1 MVVQFHLR
9 TNSTAAHPA
18 IFLKLEIPA
27 REFGG
32 YIFDCDGTLADN
44 MPLHYRA
51 WSLAMA
57 DFGGQYPKE
66 LFYEWGGRPTA
77 TIVAAL
83 NERFALSMDVESVVR
98 RKEDY
103 YFQLIPEVAP
113 MEEVVEFARSLRG
126 KSPLAV
132 ASGGH
137 RALVVATLRALEI
150 EDWFDAVVCAEDY
163 DRGKPHPDPF
173 LLAAKLLGVP
183 PGDCVVFEDSPTGI
197 EAAKSAGMAWVFVTS
212 PNHHGKTSDQA

>member
-1 MVVQFHLR
+1 
-9 TNSTAAHPA
+9 
-18 IFLKLEIPA
+18 LKLEIPA

-57 DFGGQYPKE
+57 DFGGQYPEE

-77 TIVAAL
+77 NIVAAL
-83 NERFALSMDVESVVR
+83 NERFGLSMDVESVVR

-113 MEEVVEFARSLRG
+113 MEEVVGFAQSLRG

-183 PGDCVVFEDSPTGI
+183 PEDCVVFEDSPTGI
-197 EAAKSAGMAWVFVTS
+197 EAAKSAGMEWVFVTS
-212 PNHHGKTSDQA
+212 PDHHGKTSDQA

>member
-1 MVVQFHLR
+1 M
-9 TNSTAAHPA
+9 
-18 IFLKLEIPA
+18 KLEIPA

-57 DFGGQYPKE
+57 DFGGQYPEE

-77 TIVAAL
+77 NIVAAL
-83 NERFALSMDVESVVR
+83 NERFGLSMDVESVVH
-98 RKEDY
+98 RKEEY

-113 MEEVVEFARSLRG
+113 MEEVVGFARSLRG

-137 RALVVATLRALEI
+137 RALVVATLRALGI

-163 DRGKPHPDPF
+163 DQGKPHPDPF

-183 PGDCVVFEDSPTGI
+183 PEDCVVFEDSPTGI
-197 EAAKSAGMAWVFVTS
+197 EAAKSAGMEWVFVTS
-212 PNHHGKTSDQA
+212 PDHHGKTSDQA

>member
-1 MVVQFHLR
+1 
-9 TNSTAAHPA
+9 
-18 IFLKLEIPA
+18 LKLEIPA

-51 WSLAMA
+51 WSMAMA
-57 DFGGQYPKE
+57 DFGGQYPEE

-77 TIVAAL
+77 NIVAAL
-83 NERFALSMDVESVVR
+83 NDRFGLSMDVESVVH
-98 RKEDY
+98 RKEEY

-113 MEEVVEFARSLRG
+113 MEEVVGFAQSLRG

-137 RALVVATLRALEI
+137 RALVVATLRALQI

-183 PGDCVVFEDSPTGI
+183 PEDCVVFEDSPTGI
-197 EAAKSAGMAWVFVTS
+197 EAAKSAGMEWVFVTS
-212 PNHHGKTSDQA
+212 PDHHGKTSDQA

>member
-1 MVVQFHLR
+1 M
-9 TNSTAAHPA
+9 
-18 IFLKLEIPA
+18 KLDIPA
-27 REFGG
+27 RDFEG

-51 WSLAMA
+51 WSRAMA
-57 DFGGQYPKE
+57 DFGGKYPEE

-77 TIVAAL
+77 NIVAAL
-83 NERFALSMDVESVVR
+83 NERFGLSMDVESVVH
-98 RKEDY
+98 RKEEY

-113 MEEVVEFARSLRG
+113 MEEVVGFARSLWG

-137 RALVVATLRALEI
+137 RALVVATLRALGI

-163 DRGKPHPDPF
+163 DQGKPHPDPF

-183 PGDCVVFEDSPTGI
+183 PEDCVVFEDSPTGI
-197 EAAKSAGMAWVFVTS
+197 EAAKSAGMEWVFVTS
-212 PNHHGKTSDQA
+212 PDHHGKTSDQA

>member
-1 MVVQFHLR
+1 
-9 TNSTAAHPA
+9 
-18 IFLKLEIPA
+18 
-27 REFGG
+27 
-32 YIFDCDGTLADN
+32 

-57 DFGGQYPKE
+57 DFGGQYPEE

-77 TIVAAL
+77 NIVAAL
-83 NERFALSMDVESVVR
+83 NDRFGLSMDVESVVH
-98 RKEDY
+98 RKEEY

-113 MEEVVEFARSLRG
+113 MEEVVGFAQSLRG

-137 RALVVATLRALEI
+137 RALVVATLRALGI

-197 EAAKSAGMAWVFVTS
+197 EAAKSAGMEWVFVTS
-212 PNHHGKTSDQA
+212 PDHHGKTSDQA

>member
-1 MVVQFHLR
+1 M
-9 TNSTAAHPA
+9 
-18 IFLKLEIPA
+18 KLEIPA

-57 DFGGQYPKE
+57 DFGGQYPEE

-77 TIVAAL
+77 NIVAAL
-83 NERFALSMDVESVVR
+83 NERFGLSMDVESVVH
-98 RKEDY
+98 RKEEY

-113 MEEVVEFARSLRG
+113 MEEVVGFARSLWG

-137 RALVVATLRALEI
+137 RALVVATLRALGI

-163 DRGKPHPDPF
+163 DQGKPHPDPF

-183 PGDCVVFEDSPTGI
+183 PEDCVVFEDSPTGI
-197 EAAKSAGMAWVFVTS
+197 EAAKSAGMEWVFVTS
-212 PNHHGKTSDQA
+212 PDHHGKTSDQA

>member
-1 MVVQFHLR
+1 M
-9 TNSTAAHPA
+9 
-18 IFLKLEIPA
+18 KLEIPA

-57 DFGGQYPKE
+57 DFGGQYPEE

-77 TIVAAL
+77 NIVAAL
-83 NERFALSMDVESVVR
+83 NERFGLSMDVESVVH
-98 RKEDY
+98 RKEEY

-113 MEEVVEFARSLRG
+113 MEEVVGFAQSLRG

-137 RALVVATLRALEI
+137 RALVVATLRALGI

-183 PGDCVVFEDSPTGI
+183 PEDCVVFEDSPTGI
-197 EAAKSAGMAWVFVTS
+197 EAAKSAGMEWVFVTS
-212 PNHHGKTSDQA
+212 PDHHGKTSDQA

>member
-1 MVVQFHLR
+1 
-9 TNSTAAHPA
+9 
-18 IFLKLEIPA
+18 LKLEIPA

-57 DFGGQYPKE
+57 DFGGQYPEE

-77 TIVAAL
+77 NIVAAL
-83 NERFALSMDVESVVR
+83 NERFGLSMDVESVVH
-98 RKEDY
+98 RKEEY

-113 MEEVVEFARSLRG
+113 MEEVVGFAQSLRG

-137 RALVVATLRALEI
+137 RALVVATLRALGI

-183 PGDCVVFEDSPTGI
+183 PEDCVVFEDSPTGI
-197 EAAKSAGMAWVFVTS
+197 EAAKSAGMEWVFVSS
-212 PNHHGKTSDQA
+212 PDHHGKTSDQA

>member
-57 DFGGQYPKE
+57 DFGGQYPEE

-77 TIVAAL
+77 HIVAAL
-83 NERFALSMDVESVVR
+83 NERFGLSMDVEAVVH

-137 RALVVATLRALEI
+137 RALVIATLRALGI

-212 PNHHGKTSDQA
+212 PNHHGKTSAQA

>member
-1 MVVQFHLR
+1 M
-9 TNSTAAHPA
+9 
-18 IFLKLEIPA
+18 KLEIPA

-51 WSLAMA
+51 WSMAMA
-57 DFGGQYPKE
+57 DFGGQYPEE

-77 TIVAAL
+77 NIVAAL
-83 NERFALSMDVESVVR
+83 NERFGLSMDVESVVH
-98 RKEDY
+98 RKEEY

-113 MEEVVEFARSLRG
+113 MEEVVGFARSLWG

-137 RALVVATLRALEI
+137 RALVVATLRALGI

-163 DRGKPHPDPF
+163 DQGKPHPDPF

-183 PGDCVVFEDSPTGI
+183 PEDCVVFEDSPTGI
-197 EAAKSAGMAWVFVTS
+197 EAAKSAGMEWVFVTS
-212 PNHHGKTSDQA
+212 PDHHGKTSDQA

>member
-57 DFGGQYPKE
+57 DFGGQYPEE

-77 TIVAAL
+77 NIVAAL
-83 NERFALSMDVESVVR
+83 NERLGLSLDVESVVQ
-98 RKEDY
+98 RKEAY

-150 EDWFDAVVCAEDY
+150 QDWFDAVVCAEDY

-183 PGDCVVFEDSPTGI
+183 PEDCVVFEDSPTGI
-197 EAAKSAGMAWVFVTS
+197 EAAKAAGMACVFVTS

>member
-1 MVVQFHLR
+1 
-9 TNSTAAHPA
+9 
-18 IFLKLEIPA
+18 LKLEIPA

-57 DFGGQYPKE
+57 DFGGQYPEE

-77 TIVAAL
+77 NIVAAL
-83 NERFALSMDVESVVR
+83 NDRFGLSMDVESVVHK
-98 RKEDY
+98 KEEY

-113 MEEVVEFARSLRG
+113 MEEVVGFAQTLRG

-137 RALVVATLRALEI
+137 RALVVATLRALGI

-163 DRGKPHPDPF
+163 DQGKPHPDPF

-183 PGDCVVFEDSPTGI
+183 PEDCVVFEDSPTGI
-197 EAAKSAGMAWVFVTS
+197 EAAKSAGMEWVFVTS
-212 PNHHGKTSDQA
+212 PDHHGKTSDQA

>member
-1 MVVQFHLR
+1 
-9 TNSTAAHPA
+9 
-18 IFLKLEIPA
+18 LKLEIPA

-57 DFGGQYPKE
+57 DFGGQYPEE

-77 TIVAAL
+77 NIVAAL
-83 NERFALSMDVESVVR
+83 NERFSLSMDVESVVH
-98 RKEDY
+98 RKEEY

-113 MEEVVEFARSLRG
+113 MEEVVGFAQSLRE

-137 RALVVATLRALEI
+137 RALVVATLRALGI

-197 EAAKSAGMAWVFVTS
+197 EAAKSAGMAWVFVTA
-212 PNHHGKTSDQA
+212 PDHHGKTNSQA

>member
-1 MVVQFHLR
+1 M
-9 TNSTAAHPA
+9 
-18 IFLKLEIPA
+18 KLEIPA

-57 DFGGQYPKE
+57 DFGGQYPEE

-77 TIVAAL
+77 NIVAAL
-83 NERFALSMDVESVVR
+83 NERFGLSMDVESVVH
-98 RKEDY
+98 RKEEY

-113 MEEVVEFARSLRG
+113 MEEVVGFAQSLRG

-137 RALVVATLRALEI
+137 RALVVATLRALGI

-163 DRGKPHPDPF
+163 DQGKPHPDPF

-183 PGDCVVFEDSPTGI
+183 PEDCVVFEDSPTGI
-197 EAAKSAGMAWVFVTS
+197 EAAKSAGMEWVFVTS
-212 PNHHGKTSDQA
+212 PDHHGKTSDQA

>member
-1 MVVQFHLR
+1 
-9 TNSTAAHPA
+9 
-18 IFLKLEIPA
+18 LKLEIPA

-51 WSLAMA
+51 WSMAMA
-57 DFGGQYPKE
+57 DFGGQYPEE

-77 TIVAAL
+77 NIVAAL
-83 NERFALSMDVESVVR
+83 NERFGLSMDVESVVH
-98 RKEDY
+98 RKEEY

-113 MEEVVEFARSLRG
+113 MEEVVGFARSLWG

-137 RALVVATLRALEI
+137 RALVVATLRALGI

-163 DRGKPHPDPF
+163 DQGKPHPDPF

-183 PGDCVVFEDSPTGI
+183 PEDCVVFEDSPTGI
-197 EAAKSAGMAWVFVTS
+197 EAAKSAGMEWVFVSS
-212 PNHHGKTSDQA
+212 PDHHGKTSDQA